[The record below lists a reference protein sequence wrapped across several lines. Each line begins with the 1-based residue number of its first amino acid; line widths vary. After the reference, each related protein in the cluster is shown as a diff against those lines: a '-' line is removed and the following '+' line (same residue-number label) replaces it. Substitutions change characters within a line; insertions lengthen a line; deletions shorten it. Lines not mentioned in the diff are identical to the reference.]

1 MNPVIEQML
10 AHRSIRKFTDEPVH
24 EAGMGSHG
32 TLPSTAAIEPDL
44 KMKGTDHEN

>member
-10 AHRSIRKFTDEPVH
+10 AHRSIRKFTDDPVH
-24 EAGMGSHG
+24 EADM
-32 TLPSTAAIEPDL
+32 